1 MNKNCD
7 EIGQQMDKRALPS
20 VKKNYILNVLLT
32 ASSILF
38 PLITF
43 PWVSRILQPAGM
55 GKVTFATSFVAY
67 FGIIAKM
74 GIPTYGV
81 RACAK
86 VRNNR
91 EELSRVAHELLVINL
106 CMSIVAYAGL
116 AGCMLIVPR
125 VRADWQLFAVIGTT
139 ILLDAVGME
148 WLYGALEQYTY
159 ITVRSLIFKAVALG
173 ATFILVRHPD
183 DILIYGWITIFAAS
197 ASNVLN
203 LINAHRFITFRRV
216 GGYNFRRHWKA
227 IAIFFAMACA
237 TTIYTNL
244 DAIMLGFMKTDA
256 DVGFYNAAVK
266 VKNVLVN
273 AVTALGTV
281 LLPRLS
287 YYIERGEIENFKTT
301 TRKALRFEIL
311 AAVSVAVYFILYARD
326 AVLLLSGPAFLEA
339 VLPMQIIMPTVL
351 LIGLTNVLGIQ
362 MLVPL
367 GHEKTVLYS
376 VVIGAAVDL
385 LLNAILIPLYGAAGA
400 AAGTLGAEAAVLVV
414 QYRALHEEVRGVFR
428 TFQWGW
434 LAIGIVLSI
443 GASIWVRFTGLGTLL
458 GLIVSAVCFFG
469 VYLGFLIWRKEEVVC
484 DAINSVSRFVRRK
497 KNS

>member
-1 MNKNCD
+1 
-7 EIGQQMDKRALPS
+7 MDKRALPS
-20 VKKNYILNVLLT
+20 VKKNYILNILLT
-32 ASSILF
+32 VSSILF

-81 RACAK
+81 RACAR
-86 VRNNR
+86 VRNDR
-91 EELSRVAHELLVINL
+91 EELSRVAQELLTINL
-106 CMSIVAYAGL
+106 GMSIVAYAGL
-116 AGCMLIVPR
+116 AGSMLLVPR
-125 VRADWQLFAVIGTT
+125 VREDWQLFAIIGTT

-159 ITVRSLIFKAVALG
+159 ITIRSLIFKVIALG
-173 ATFILVRHPD
+173 ATFLLVRQPD
-183 DILIYGWITIFAAS
+183 DILIYGGITIFATS
-197 ASNVLN
+197 ASNILN

-237 TTIYTNL
+237 TTVYTNL

-256 DVGFYNAAVK
+256 DVGYYNAAVK
-266 VKNVLVN
+266 VKKVLVGV
-273 AVTALGTV
+273 VTALGTV

-287 YYIERGEIENFKTT
+287 YYIERGETENFRTT

-311 AAVSVAVYFILYARD
+311 AAVPVAVYFMLFARD
-326 AVLLLSGPAFLEA
+326 AVLLLSGPAYLEA

-367 GHEKTVLYS
+367 GREKTVLYS
-376 VVIGAAVDL
+376 VVLGAVVDL

-400 AAGTLGAEAAVLVV
+400 AAGTLAAEAAVLAV
-414 QYRALHEEVRGVFR
+414 QYRALRENVRDAFR
-428 TFQWGW
+428 SFPWGW
-434 LAIGIVLSI
+434 LAIGVILSS
-443 GASIWVRFTGLGTLL
+443 GAGIWVRFTGLGTLP
-458 GLIVSAVCFFG
+458 GMIVSAVCFFG
-469 VYLGFLIWRKEEVVC
+469 VYIGFLLWRKEEIVC
-484 DAINSVSRFVRRK
+484 DALNSIGRFVRGKRNPEK
-497 KNS
+497 QEHH

>member
-1 MNKNCD
+1 
-7 EIGQQMDKRALPS
+7 MDKSTLPS

-32 ASSILF
+32 VSSVLF

-43 PWVSRILQPAGM
+43 PWVSRIMQPAGM

-91 EELSRVAHELLVINL
+91 EELSRVAQELLVISL
-106 CMSIVAYAGL
+106 GMSVVAYAGL
-116 AGCMLIVPR
+116 AGCMLLVPR
-125 VRADWQLFAVIGTT
+125 VRADWQLFAIIGTT

-159 ITVRSLIFKAVALG
+159 ITLRSLIFKAIALG
-173 ATFILVRHPD
+173 ATFLLVRRPD
-183 DILIYGWITIFAAS
+183 DILIYGGITIFATS
-197 ASNVLN
+197 ASNILN

-216 GGYNFRRHWKA
+216 GDYRFRRHWKP
-227 IAIFFAMACA
+227 IAVFFAMTCA
-237 TTIYTNL
+237 ITIYNYL

-256 DVGFYNAAVK
+256 DVGYYNAAVK
-266 VKNVLVN
+266 VKNVLVS

-287 YYIERGEIENFKTT
+287 YYIERGEIDNFKMT

-311 AAVSVAVYFILYARD
+311 VAVPVVAFFILFARE
-326 AVLLLSGPAFLEA
+326 AVLLLSGPAFLES
-339 VLPMQIIMPTVL
+339 VLPMQIIMPAVL

-367 GHEKTVLYS
+367 GREKTVLYS
-376 VVIGAAVDL
+376 VVTGAAVDL
-385 LLNAILIPLYGAAGA
+385 LLNAILIPPYGAAGA
-400 AAGTLGAEAAVLVV
+400 AAGTLAAEAAVLAV
-414 QYRALHEEVRGVFR
+414 QYKALREDVRDAFR
-428 TFQWGW
+428 SFPWGG
-434 LAIGIVLSI
+434 LAIGIVLSS
-443 GASIWVRFTGLGTLL
+443 GAGIWVKFTGLGTLA

-469 VYLGFLIWRKEEVVC
+469 VYLGFHLWRKEEIVC
-484 DAINSVSRFVRRK
+484 DAINSVNRFVRRK
-497 KNS
+497 KKS